1 MKKLTAQEEEAMLI
15 IWKIGEGC
23 VKDYLDNYPEPRPPY
38 TTLAS
43 VVKNIEKKNFI
54 SSRKIGN
61 VYLYHPIISQEEY
74 QQAMMSGVVKDYFSD
89 SYKELVTFFA
99 KEQKISS
106 DELKEIIKLIETNA
120 KTSKS

>member
-1 MKKLTAQEEEAMLI
+1 MKKLTVQEEEAMLI

-23 VKDYLDNYPEPRPPY
+23 VKDFLDQYPEPQPPY

-43 VVKNIEKKNFI
+43 VVKNLEKKKFI

-61 VYLYHPIISQEEY
+61 VYLYQPAVKQDEY
-74 QQAMMSGVVKDYFSD
+74 QQTMMSGVVKDYL
-89 SYKELVTFFA
+89 ELVTFFA

-106 DELKEIIKLIETNA
+106 DELKEIINLIEMNA
-120 KTSKS
+120 NTSKS

>member
-23 VKDYLDNYPEPRPPY
+23 VKDYLDNYPEPRLPY

-43 VVKNIEKKNFI
+43 VVKNIERKNFI

-106 DELKEIIKLIETNA
+106 EELKEIIKLIETNA

>member
-23 VKDYLDNYPEPRPPY
+23 VKDFLDQYPEPQPPY

-43 VVKNIEKKNFI
+43 VVKNLEKKKFI

-61 VYLYHPIISQEEY
+61 VYLYQPTVKQDEY
-74 QQAMMSGVVKDYFSD
+74 QQTMMSGVVKDYFQD

-106 DELKEIIKLIETNA
+106 DELKEIINLIEMNA
-120 KTSKS
+120 NTSKS

>member
-23 VKDYLDNYPEPRPPY
+23 VKDYLDNYHEPQPPY

-43 VVKNIEKKNFI
+43 IVKNLEKKKFTT
-54 SSRKIGN
+54 SRKIGN
-61 VYLYHPIISQEEY
+61 VYLYQPAVQQEEY
-74 QQAMMSGVVKDYFSD
+74 QQTMMSGVVKDYFQD

-106 DELKEIIKLIETNA
+106 DELKEVINLIEKN
-120 KTSKS
+120 SKN

>member
-23 VKDYLDNYPEPRPPY
+23 VKDYLDNYPEPRLPY

>member
-23 VKDYLDNYPEPRPPY
+23 VKDFLDQYPESQLPY

-43 VVKNIEKKNFI
+43 IVKNLEKKKFV

-61 VYLYHPIISQEEY
+61 VYLYQPVVKQGEY
-74 QQAMMSGVVKDYFSD
+74 QQTMMSGVVKDYFQD

-106 DELKEIIKLIETNA
+106 DELKEIINLIETNA
-120 KTSKS
+120 NTSKS